1 MHITSAVHQSIEIK
15 ASYLAAAQSVTAS
28 TRTGLSEFLAESA
41 SFPVRKEAVAHL
53 RIAKANVSVYVGSK
67 LTADFKRS
75 TKKSPP
81 TQTRIL
87 VLCSSKADF
96 DASTHGDPVFENVI
110 PKKQGR
116 VFIGF
121 PTHQTTGFGGHV
133 SAPALVPTVERES
146 IDLADPQMRIW
157 NSELLSCV
165 GIFARF
171 KPRFEGSNVK
181 VHVRSRNRN
190 YWPGF

>member
-1 MHITSAVHQSIEIK
+1 MVATQSIT
-15 ASYLAAAQSVTAS
+15 ALAQ
-28 TRTGLSEFLAESA
+28 TGLSEILTGSESL
-41 SFPVRKEAVAHL
+41 FDRKEAVAYL
-53 RIAKANVSVYVGSK
+53 RIAEANVSVLVGPR
-67 LTADFKRS
+67 LAADLKRS

-87 VLCSSKADF
+87 LLCGSRADF

-146 IDLADPQMRIW
+146 IDLADPQMKVW

-171 KPRFEGSNVK
+171 RLSFECSNVK
-181 VHVRSRNRN
+181 VSV
-190 YWPGF
+190 